1 MASPKSGK
9 LCTLVP
15 PAGPKKP
22 HEADNANPGEVE
34 EIKAEQR
41 KTQSGKYGESR
52 IEGHKPDEQTP
63 PEEQKK
69 SWIEIVLKDQDGEPV
84 SGEPYRVLLPDGSTI
99 AEGTLDSNG
108 FARIDGIDP
117 GTCKVTFPNRDQSCW
132 KPA

>member
-41 KTQSGKYGESR
+41 KTQSGKYGEAAV
-52 IEGHKPDEQTP
+52 KPFGAS
-63 PEEQKK
+63 PEEETKK
-69 SWIEIVLKDQDGEPV
+69 NWIAIELKDEEDNPVPGEYYEV
-84 SGEPYRVLLPDGSTI
+84 KLPDGSVVS
-99 AEGTLDSNG
+99 GTLDDKG
-108 FARIDGIDP
+108 TARVDGIDP
-117 GTCKVTFPNRDQSCW
+117 GEAEVTFPNLDKEAWQN
-132 KPA
+132 K